1 MPNESEKQDWLHNLQ
16 EMRCSDASA
25 QRIIEALEASD
36 RKRATELLR
45 MEKQALLQKMHEAE
59 NRVDLADFLIYKLKK
74 EE

>member
-1 MPNESEKQDWLHNLQ
+1 MPNESEKQDWLHNLR

-45 MEKQALLQKMHEAE
+45 IPICMMAAA
-59 NRVDLADFLIYKLKK
+59 RAIFPLISWKHSIGSI
-74 EE
+74 